1 MPLPVFAMMAC
12 TFCIGTAESVIAGIL
27 PSIAREVGVS
37 LPAVGLLISAYALA
51 VVLAGPLVTAATA
64 GLRRAVLMPA
74 LMLVFVV
81 GNVQAALA
89 PGFGWLMS
97 GRVVSAVVHSTLI
110 AVFVAT
116 ARDMAPPEH
125 RAAWGAKVTLGIG
138 LSSVAGV
145 PVGTLVG
152 EAFGWRATFW
162 SLAGLSLAATVLL
175 TRCTV
180 PEAVPLTVPRR
191 PEAPG
196 ADRRRA
202 PALPG
207 PVLLVALVI
216 TLGTGGVFALY
227 TYASPYLTQAVGLDP
242 RAVTVL
248 LLLYGAGGV
257 VGNSLGGRAADR
269 FPHAA
274 VPVTLGTATAG
285 LLLLALPPGNGWV
298 VAALFCL
305 LGAAY
310 FAGIPALNTRIVAAA
325 GPSSPT
331 MALTVNNSAF
341 CVGIALGSWLGGLLL
356 SHGHGLPSVAAAGA
370 ALTATAWGLSLAR
383 PGHGAGRR
391 TTRVTA
397 VGTTAGL
404 PDPFP
409 AGGDRP
415 RTTGRREHEVH
426 TRTPPPT

>member
-37 LPAVGLLISAYALA
+37 LSSVGLLISAYALA

-64 GLRRAVLMPA
+64 GLSRAVLMPA
-74 LMLVFVV
+74 LMLVFVL
-81 GNVQAALA
+81 GNAQAALA
-89 PGFGWLMS
+89 PGFGWLMA

-116 ARDMAPPEH
+116 ARDMAPPE
-125 RAAWGAKVTLGIG
+125 RRSAWGAKVTLGIG

-145 PVGTLVG
+145 PVGSLVG

-180 PEAVPLTVPRR
+180 PEAVPRG
-191 PEAPG
+191 PEASG
-196 ADRRRA
+196 VDRRRT

-216 TLGTGGVFALY
+216 TLGTAGVFALY
-227 TYASPYLTQAVGLDP
+227 TYASPYLTQAVGIDP

-269 FPHAA
+269 FPHAS

-325 GPSSPT
+325 GSSSPT

-341 CVGIALGSWLGGLLL
+341 CVGIALGSWLAGLLL
-356 SHGHGLPSVAAAGA
+356 SRGHGLPSVAAAGA
-370 ALTATAWGLSLAR
+370 TLSAAAWVLSLAR
-383 PGHGAGRR
+383 PGGRGERR
-391 TTRVTA
+391 TTGA
-397 VGTTAGL
+397 AAAGPSASL
-404 PDPFP
+404 PETSL
-409 AGGDRP
+409 AGGLLPRP
-415 RTTGRREHEVH
+415 TGRQEHKEH
-426 TRTPPPT
+426 IRTSPPQ